1 MFEKKEEVFKTNSFT
16 DFYIFADL
24 YIFWD
29 FIFKTELQDLKSKSN
44 NILLSQGRNVLFAF
58 FLFLILWLGH
68 HHLAELVKVHRAGTV
83 LVQLLQDALQLL
95 LGEGGEQLGD
105 ETPQSVRA
113 DEPLALLVI

>member
-1 MFEKKEEVFKTNSFT
+1 MNKG
-16 DFYIFADL
+16 L
-24 YIFWD
+24 
-29 FIFKTELQDLKSKSN
+29 
-44 NILLSQGRNVLFAF
+44 NITHLVLLLIC
-58 FLFLILWLGH
+58 FLVSSH

-83 LVQLLQDALQLL
+83 LVQLLQDSLQLL

>member
-1 MFEKKEEVFKTNSFT
+1 M
-16 DFYIFADL
+16 
-24 YIFWD
+24 
-29 FIFKTELQDLKSKSN
+29 
-44 NILLSQGRNVLFAF
+44 FAF
-58 FLFLILWLGH
+58 FVSLVLRLGH
-68 HHLAELVKVHRAGTV
+68 HHLAELVEVHGAGAV